1 MDSFSGGDDGEEE
14 WRRVFVRG
22 VGDDV
27 KARVLLERCARHIAR
42 RKLMEWIMVVVICWR
57 GMIYM
62 KGRRV
67 SPYYL
72 LAGCLFHAGCKGQ

>member
-22 VGDDV
+22 IGDDDV

-42 RKLMEWIMVVVICWR
+42 RKLMERIMVVVIFF
-57 GMIYM
+57 G
-62 KGRRV
+62 GV
-67 SPYYL
+67 
-72 LAGCLFHAGCKGQ
+72 